1 MFPQRIMLRRNG
13 INHFPFT
20 RNFGLGGVFF
30 RNHLSEILKRRRE
43 ENQVNLNIIS
53 KKNGRLRILM

>member
-1 MFPQRIMLRRNG
+1 MLRRNE